1 MKGFGDI
8 TMGKLSVKFK
18 ITLWYTIIM
27 IIISF
32 AVLVAMTSLS
42 AGLLKRNISERMI
55 NTADS
60 FAREVEISRD
70 IINIP
75 KFKFYNRSVH
85 MVLLDDSFNVA
96 GGQIP
101 FGISDEMSC
110 TDNGVR
116 VESHNGNDYYVFDRR
131 VLRRDGSV
139 YWIKSF
145 VSASDTVN
153 SINSVAKNNAMLIIV
168 MIIAASAGGYII
180 IGKILTPVN
189 KIRRTAEEISESN
202 DLSQR
207 ISLPDGNDEF
217 HKLAASFD
225 KMLDKIEQTVEREKQ
240 FTSDVSHEL
249 RTPVAAILSSCEY
262 MTGYAKTYEDIK
274 ESAEGVKKE
283 AERMSKLISELLTI
297 SRMDKNT
304 IQLSFE
310 DVDFGEL
317 LNFVCDEQTEIHDDN
332 ITLSRNIGENIMV
345 KADRFMLARLC
356 INLISNAYSY
366 GKDNGNITV
375 TLTCDSG
382 NAVMSVSDDGIGIA
396 EENIPKIWER
406 FYQADPSRTIDDKG
420 NMGLGLSMVKWI
432 AECHKGNMTVKSTLG
447 KGSTFTFTMPVC

>member
-75 KFKFYNRSVH
+75 KFKFYNHSVH

-131 VLRRDGSV
+131 VLRRDGSA

-207 ISLPDGNDEF
+207 IFLPDGNDEF

-406 FYQADPSRTIDDKG
+406 FYQVDPSRTIDDKG

-432 AECHKGNMTVKSTLG
+432 ADCHKGSMTVKSVLG

>member
-1 MKGFGDI
+1 
-8 TMGKLSVKFK
+8 MGKLSVKFK

-375 TLTCDSG
+375 TLTCDSE

-432 AECHKGNMTVKSTLG
+432 ADCHKGNMTVKSTLG
-447 KGSTFTFTMPVC
+447 KGSTFTFTMPIC

>member
-1 MKGFGDI
+1 
-8 TMGKLSVKFK
+8 MGKLSVKFK

-110 TDNGVR
+110 ADNGVR

-180 IGKILTPVN
+180 IGKILKPVN

-217 HKLAASFD
+217 HKLAVSFD

-240 FTSDVSHEL
+240 FTSDASHEL

-274 ESAEGVKKE
+274 ESAEGMKKE

-375 TLTCDSG
+375 TLTCDSD

-406 FYQADPSRTIDDKG
+406 FYQVDPSRTIDDKG

>member
-85 MVLLDDSFNVA
+85 MVLLDGSFNVA

-283 AERMSKLISELLTI
+283 TERMSKLISELLTI

-317 LNFVCDEQTEIHDDN
+317 LNFVCDEQAEIHDDN

-375 TLTCDSG
+375 TLTCDSD

-406 FYQADPSRTIDDKG
+406 FYQVDPSRTIDDKG

-432 AECHKGNMTVKSTLG
+432 ADCHKGSMTVKSTLG
-447 KGSTFTFTMPVC
+447 KGSTFTFTMPIC